1 MQGADAPDERYTQV
15 LEGERETPAE
25 LSSPLQ
31 PYELVEVM
39 AKDAGPSN
47 CE

>member
-1 MQGADAPDERYTQV
+1 MQGADAPDEMETQ
-15 LEGERETPAE
+15 ETPAE